1 MEIIRAR
8 DMGFCYGVRRAVDIM
23 HDAAGERGRIA
34 SLGSIVHNPLV
45 TDRLAATGVDIV
57 TDLDSVGDRTVA
69 ITAHG
74 VGPEVIDE
82 IGRRGLDLVDTTCP
96 IVTRAQQ
103 WARKLTD
110 EGYAVIVFGDPNHK
124 EVRGILGWAGGK
136 AHALLDENEIA
147 GLPRD
152 LPSRIAIL
160 SQTTHTEAR
169 FATFVKRVFEARM
182 DQISE
187 LRVINTL
194 CNATT
199 GQQAA
204 AEELATRVD
213 VMIVVGG
220 RESANTRHLAEVCEA
235 LGTPTHQ
242 IEREDE
248 IRSEWI
254 IGAERVG
261 LTGGASTPDFSID
274 AVEECLMRMVSDPQT
289 TRASDG

>member
-1 MEIIRAR
+1 VEIIRAQ

-23 HDAAGERGRIA
+23 HEAAGARGRIA

-45 TDRLAATGVDIV
+45 TEQLAATGVDIV
-57 TDLDSVGDRTVA
+57 TDLDAVGERTVA

-74 VGPEVIDE
+74 VGPEVMQE
-82 IGRRGLDLVDTTCP
+82 IERRGMDVVDTTCP

-136 AHALLDENEIA
+136 AHALLDESEI
-147 GLPRD
+147 GSLPAN

-169 FATFVKRVFEARM
+169 FASFVKRIFEARM
-182 DQISE
+182 DCISE

-204 AEELATRVD
+204 AEDLAARVD

-235 LGTPTHQ
+235 LGTRTYR

-248 IRSEWI
+248 IRPEWI
-254 IGAERVG
+254 KGAARVG
-261 LTGGASTPDFSID
+261 LTGGASTPDFSLEAAEQRLEQLARD
-274 AVEECLMRMVSDPQT
+274 LTGAG
-289 TRASDG
+289 ASNG